1 MKLRNLMLG
10 LTSAL
15 VLAACTPEAAPDTSA
30 ADEAAIRTLVG
41 EFVAAWN
48 TVDDATYGPMIA
60 EGAILMQPDGPPTQG
75 RDAILAIM
83 VEGYDPAMSQQT
95 AMVDGVI
102 PMGDYAYAYGTWNID
117 PTPAAGADVVARN
130 GKWSVLYMR
139 GADGAWQTYRWMWN
153 EASPAVPAGG

>member
-15 VLAACTPEAAPDTSA
+15 VLAACTPQAAPDTSA

-48 TVDDATYGPMIA
+48 TADATTYGPMIA
-60 EGAILMQPDGPPTQG
+60 EGAVLMQPDGPPTQG
-75 RDAILAIM
+75 HDAILGIM
-83 VEGYDPAMSQQT
+83 AQGIDIAMVQQT
-95 AMVDGVI
+95 ATVDGVI